1 MLLDEKEVTER
12 MESPLNLLNRLRS
25 ITTNKH
31 SRDNTILSLP
41 PKAEQVIDDLE
52 DKLKYGSLKS
62 KAASI
67 MSDAMDELKAR
78 IPEVTKPDQLARIAE
93 NMNRIVSAENKN
105 NDRDKMNAPQF
116 VMYAPQFV
124 SENHYETIYAKE

>member
-12 MESPLNLLNRLRS
+12 MESPLNLLNRLRAA
-25 ITTNKH
+25 TNKH
-31 SRDNTILSLP
+31 VIPSLP
-41 PKAEQVIDDLE
+41 PKAEDVIDDLE

-67 MSDAMDELKAR
+67 MSDAMDELKNR

-116 VMYAPQFV
+116 IMYAPQFLN
-124 SENHYETIYAKE
+124 ENYYETIYAKE